1 MAAPGA
7 KAVRILVVDDIESN
21 LIALEALLGSPS
33 VTVVR
38 AQSGRE
44 AVRALRQDEFALI
57 LLDVRMPDMDGFET
71 AAAIRTNSG
80 TKSVPIIFVTAHGS
94 TQDQLAKA
102 YALGAADFIEKPID
116 PEALRAKV
124 RVLTDLTRAVE
135 DVRRDA
141 EAKHEQHL
149 REERQRWETEA
160 LRARVADQERA
171 TATEHAARLEAE
183 NANRLKDEF
192 LATLSHEL
200 RSPLNAIVGW
210 AALIRARGPVEPSF
224 SKGIEAIE
232 RNARAQVKLIE
243 DMIDVSRIVA
253 GKLRLETGHADI
265 ARVID
270 RGVETLR
277 PAADRKRLRLT
288 IDVDESL
295 PVIAGDPDRLQQV
308 VANVLSNAVK
318 FTPEDGQISIKASG
332 DQSFVT
338 ISVIDSGVG
347 ISADFLAHVFDR
359 FRQGEGGSTRKH
371 GGLGI
376 GLSLARH
383 LVELHGGTIEAR
395 SDGIGKGATFVIRL
409 PVRVAAPPGDAEAHR
424 TDAASAVSLSNV
436 RVLAVDDDAD
446 TRDLLREILENVG
459 ARVLAVG
466 SAAEALASLSSWRPT
481 ILISDIGMPDRD
493 GTSLIRDIRALPNQS
508 LNAIPA
514 IALSAYGSGEDAERA
529 RAAGFQVHVAKP
541 VEPAQLIE
549 IIASLLS
556 PGPVGAVA

>member
-1 MAAPGA
+1 
-7 KAVRILVVDDIESN
+7 
-21 LIALEALLGSPS
+21 
-33 VTVVR
+33 
-38 AQSGRE
+38 
-44 AVRALRQDEFALI
+44 
-57 LLDVRMPDMDGFET
+57 
-71 AAAIRTNSG
+71 
-80 TKSVPIIFVTAHGS
+80 
-94 TQDQLAKA
+94 
-102 YALGAADFIEKPID
+102 
-116 PEALRAKV
+116 
-124 RVLTDLTRAVE
+124 
-135 DVRRDA
+135 
-141 EAKHEQHL
+141 
-149 REERQRWETEA
+149 
-160 LRARVADQERA
+160 
-171 TATEHAARLEAE
+171 
-183 NANRLKDEF
+183 
-192 LATLSHEL
+192 
-200 RSPLNAIVGW
+200 
-210 AALIRARGPVEPSF
+210 
-224 SKGIEAIE
+224 
-232 RNARAQVKLIE
+232 
-243 DMIDVSRIVA
+243 
-253 GKLRLETGHADI
+253 
-265 ARVID
+265 
-270 RGVETLR
+270 
-277 PAADRKRLRLT
+277 LRLT

-359 FRQGEGGSTRKH
+359 FRQAEGGSTRKH

-395 SDGIGKGATFVIRL
+395 SEGIGKGATFLIRL
-409 PVRVAAPPGDAEAHR
+409 PVREAAPPGEAEAHR
-424 TDAASAVSLSNV
+424 KDAAGAVSLSNV
-436 RVLAVDDDAD
+436 RVLAVDDEAD
-446 TRDLLREILENVG
+446 TRDLLREILEGAG

-481 ILISDIGMPDRD
+481 ILISDIGMPGRD

-514 IALSAYGSGEDAERA
+514 IALSAYGSGDDAERA